1 MFLFTFRFS
10 CRSNSSP
17 YFSFLLSWH
26 QLQFQC
32 TCYGYISS
40 GCGSTCYGSTCSGCG
55 STTTAKATATA
66 ASPAPRLLHQ
76 LLSRLLLLRVLHL
89 LLPRLLLLRI
99 NLLRLYLLRL
109 RLPLP
114 RLRLHLLR
122 CSLLRLRLLLPQ
134 AAPAA
139 VLYQRCNVSYSVC
152 WSWQANLHL
161 LWLCVMC

>member
-40 GCGSTCYGSTCSGCG
+40 GCGSTCYGSTCSDCG

-109 RLPLP
+109 RL
-114 RLRLHLLR
+114 
-122 CSLLRLRLLLPQ
+122 LLPQ

-139 VLYQRCNVSYSVC
+139 ALYQRCNVSYSVC
-152 WSWQANLHL
+152 WSWQANLLL
-161 LWLCVMC
+161 LWLCVLC